1 MLCNCYC
8 NCNTV
13 ARVRREGTLR
23 LAATDGNCRFIPASE
38 HPGNRH
44 QIAGKSPANRTRLG
58 SPKLV
63 KEKRFINCS
72 TIAPIHGLIAAIASA
87 IVIAVAVAVVVFVK
101 LSARRRVVA
110 FYTLCVW
117 KFKLIAAHF
126 RSTRARVDLRC
137 AWLALW
143 PSLQRRDGSSL

>member
-13 ARVRREGTLR
+13 DRVEGRGILR
-23 LAATDGNCRFIPASE
+23 LAATDDGNCRFIPASG

-72 TIAPIHGLIAAIASA
+72 TIAPIHGLIAAIAIASA
-87 IVIAVAVAVVVFVK
+87 IVVAVVVK

-143 PSLQRRDGSSL
+143 PSLQPRDGSGL

>member
-1 MLCNCYC
+1 M
-8 NCNTV
+8 
-13 ARVRREGTLR
+13 R
-23 LAATDGNCRFIPASE
+23 LAATDGNCRFIPASG

-63 KEKRFINCS
+63 KETRFINCS
-72 TIAPIHGLIAAIASA
+72 TIAPIHGLIAAIAIANA
-87 IVIAVAVAVVVFVK
+87 IIVVVVAVVVVVK

-143 PSLQRRDGSSL
+143 PSLQPRDGPGL

>member
-13 ARVRREGTLR
+13 DRVEGGRGILR
-23 LAATDGNCRFIPASE
+23 LAATDGNCRFIPASG

-63 KEKRFINCS
+63 REKRFINCS
-72 TIAPIHGLIAAIASA
+72 TIAPIHGLIAAIAIAIASA
-87 IVIAVAVAVVVFVK
+87 IVVAVVVK

-143 PSLQRRDGSSL
+143 PSLQPRDGSGL

>member
-1 MLCNCYC
+1 M
-8 NCNTV
+8 
-13 ARVRREGTLR
+13 
-23 LAATDGNCRFIPASE
+23 AATDDGNCRFIPASG

-72 TIAPIHGLIAAIASA
+72 TIAPIHGLIAAIAIASTIVSTIVA
-87 IVIAVAVAVVVFVK
+87 IAVVVVK

-143 PSLQRRDGSSL
+143 PSLQPSDGSSL

>member
-13 ARVRREGTLR
+13 DEVEGGRLR
-23 LAATDGNCRFIPASE
+23 LAATDGNCRFIPASG

-72 TIAPIHGLIAAIASA
+72 TIAPIHGLIAAIAIASA
-87 IVIAVAVAVVVFVK
+87 IVVVVK

-143 PSLQRRDGSSL
+143 PSLQPRDGPGL